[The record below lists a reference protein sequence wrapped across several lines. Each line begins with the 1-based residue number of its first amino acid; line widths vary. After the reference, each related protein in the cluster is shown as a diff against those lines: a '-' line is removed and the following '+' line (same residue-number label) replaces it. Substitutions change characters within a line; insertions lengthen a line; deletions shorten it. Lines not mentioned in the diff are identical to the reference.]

1 MIYARM
7 LMCLCVRRSVVNGVY
22 GVYGVIVGGMGCGQV
37 CMDAKRIWIARY
49 IGGVVGLAW
58 VWMGVWMGRSIGVCI
73 CVDIRVYKYVC

>member
-58 VWMGVWMGRSIGVCI
+58 VWMRVGRSIGVCI
-73 CVDIRVYKYVC
+73 CVDIRVYMYVF